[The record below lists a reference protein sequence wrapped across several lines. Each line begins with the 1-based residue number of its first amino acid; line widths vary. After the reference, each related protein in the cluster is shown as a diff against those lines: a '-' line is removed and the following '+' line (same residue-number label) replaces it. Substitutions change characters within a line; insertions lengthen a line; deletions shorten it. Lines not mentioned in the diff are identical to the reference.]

1 MNKIDTWGVYLYA
14 LSASLSRGGSGVPD
28 LPNDRRN
35 FISPERARLANVLQ
49 PQGVNIFVLG
59 STAGRRYC
67 LSAVRHLRRMRDS
80 LHVHQLNEHL
90 AACAAD
96 SFGHFTPADDPFFE
110 FPEEVTSEVSPLVAD
125 RPSKRRRANIVSRA
139 FCKALR

>member
-14 LSASLSRGGSGVPD
+14 LSAGLSRGGSGVPEP
-28 LPNDRRN
+28 PNDRRDL
-35 FISPERARLANVLQ
+35 ISPERARLGNVLQ
-49 PQGVNIFVLG
+49 PRG
-59 STAGRRYC
+59 SEHLCVGLDSGRRYR

-80 LHVHQLNEHL
+80 PHVHQLNKHL
-90 AACAAD
+90 AARAAD

-110 FPEEVTSEVSPLVAD
+110 FPEEVTSEVSPLAAD